1 METLKGK
8 IILLSAYVITCMAL
22 GYYHAKVNASLNN
35 SETVV
40 VSNKN

>member
-1 METLKGK
+1 MQTTKGK

-22 GYYHAKVNASLNN
+22 GYYHAKVTSSLK
-35 SETVV
+35 STTTVA